1 MGYAKSPVRFTGLTW
16 DGMVPEPQPNHRPMT
31 QDLIDL
37 NLTPADWT
45 AIDAALT
52 TLENTLG
59 AALLDL
65 TPE

>member
-1 MGYAKSPVRFTGLTW
+1 
-16 DGMVPEPQPNHRPMT
+16 MT
-31 QDLIDL
+31 QDLIEL

-52 TLENTLG
+52 TLENTLR